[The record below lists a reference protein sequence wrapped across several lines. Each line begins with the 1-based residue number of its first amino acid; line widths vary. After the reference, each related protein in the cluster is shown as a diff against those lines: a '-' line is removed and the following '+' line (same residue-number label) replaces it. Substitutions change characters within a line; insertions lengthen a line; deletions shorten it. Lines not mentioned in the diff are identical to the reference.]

1 MRDLANEG
9 WGIEDCYPDGVY
21 EAEERRKKIQ
31 WWRGL
36 AEKTKWPNSGV
47 YFVLPD
53 NHPEATEN
61 EMILKHET
69 GPEIPFRI
77 DDGES
82 MEYIKL
88 FFGEV
93 FPGADVL
100 IPLSA

>member
-1 MRDLANEG
+1 MYDRHLTMGDAKDEMQ
-9 WGIEDCYPDGVY
+9 EQQRQ
-21 EAEERRKKIQ
+21 EKIR

-53 NHPEATEN
+53 NDLEATEN

-77 DDGES
+77 DEGET
-82 MEYIKL
+82 MEYIKS

-93 FPGADVL
+93 FPGAEVL
-100 IPLSA
+100 IPIGL

>member
-1 MRDLANEG
+1 MGDTKDEMKEQQRQE
-9 WGIEDCYPDGVY
+9 
-21 EAEERRKKIQ
+21 KIR

-53 NHPEATEN
+53 NHPDATEN
-61 EMILKHET
+61 EMILQHET

-77 DDGES
+77 DEGET
-82 MEYIKL
+82 MEYIKA

-93 FPGADVL
+93 FPDAAVL
-100 IPLSA
+100 IPVSLPEKSTEKSF

>member
-1 MRDLANEG
+1 MYDRHLTMS
-9 WGIEDCYPDGVY
+9 
-21 EAEERRKKIQ
+21 EAKDEMQEQQRQEKIR

-36 AEKTKWPNSGV
+36 AEKTKRPNSGV

-53 NHPEATEN
+53 NDPEATEN

-77 DDGES
+77 DEGET
-82 MEYIKL
+82 MEYIKA

-93 FPGADVL
+93 FPDAAVL
-100 IPLSA
+100 IPVSA